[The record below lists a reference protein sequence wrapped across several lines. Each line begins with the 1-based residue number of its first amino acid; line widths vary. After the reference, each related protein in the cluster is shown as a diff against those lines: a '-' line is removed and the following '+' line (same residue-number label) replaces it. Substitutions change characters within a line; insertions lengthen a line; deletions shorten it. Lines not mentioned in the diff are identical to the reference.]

1 MRIFVTALIVVL
13 ALTGSAFAGNV
24 ALSSLG
30 ATASCGGD
38 SPCFLTYLG
47 TAYVPA
53 NTIDGSLA
61 TTWVANGP
69 TVDQYVL
76 VTLNQPYTI
85 DSVTIQ
91 GLGTPGD
98 FQSFDVFVGGAG
110 STAASLLAST
120 PVGTN
125 NDQPDGT
132 AWTDTYSVSTS
143 SPIQYVL
150 YENTGGTDYGSATEI
165 SADAT
170 VPEPGTFSLIGGA
183 GMLLLGFARRR
194 FQS

>member
-30 ATASCGGD
+30 ATATCGGD
-38 SPCFLTYLG
+38 SPCFATVGGTQYL
-47 TAYVPA
+47 PS

-85 DSVTIQ
+85 DSVTIN
-91 GLGTPGD
+91 GLGTTGD

-120 PVGTN
+120 PVGIN
-125 NDQPDGT
+125 ADQVDGT
-132 AWTDTYSVSTS
+132 AWSDTYSVSTS
-143 SPIQYVL
+143 SPIQYIL
-150 YENTGGTDYGSATEI
+150 YENTGGTDWGSATEI
-165 SADAT
+165 SADSPSPNLA
-170 VPEPGTFSLIGGA
+170 PLA
-183 GMLLLGFARRR
+183 
-194 FQS
+194 